1 MGGRAAIN
9 KNVTDKKT
17 DRTFLLYLYHK
28 VLSAISKPG
37 GMPSPLGRTHRP
49 NHPHLPQRDPVQV
62 GTLCKKYTLLNALC
76 QKLSQFF
83 FDKTEASA
91 LEILLYSIN
100 ASHCSVLNPREMQE
114 KYDAVSKMVQ
124 LEVSNMTGEACSHVI
139 SFGQNQF
146 HFLLTDQRVMLTF
159 TFLSSRMSGT
169 VLLP

>member
-1 MGGRAAIN
+1 M
-9 KNVTDKKT
+9 
-17 DRTFLLYLYHK
+17 
-28 VLSAISKPG
+28 
-37 GMPSPLGRTHRP
+37 
-49 NHPHLPQRDPVQV
+49 
-62 GTLCKKYTLLNALC
+62 
-76 QKLSQFF
+76 
-83 FDKTEASA
+83 

-114 KYDAVSKMVQ
+114 KYDALSKMVQ

-169 VLLP
+169 VQLP